1 MLELHLE
8 SVCVHDSPMPGNM
21 PCECH
26 VGPELLLIA
35 QNLMERAVVL
45 GLGTGQPQASPAL
58 TKLVTRYADILASQ
72 VLLTVGNCRKPA
84 LMSCVDQ
91 CFTMQKRCWPSA
103 SSKLYLSAGLPTSQL
118 AAVCARALDVSHR
131 FDHSYWGSPRPY
143 GPCKIVMA

>member
-1 MLELHLE
+1 MLGLYLE
-8 SVCVHDSPMPGNM
+8 SLCAHGSPMPGIM

-72 VLLTVGNCRKPA
+72 VFLTVGNCRKPA

-91 CFTMQKRCWPSA
+91 YFTMQKICWPSA
-103 SSKLYLSAGLPTSQL
+103 SSKFYLPAGLSTSQL
-118 AAVCARALDVSHR
+118 AAVCS
-131 FDHSYWGSPRPY
+131 ST
-143 GPCKIVMA
+143 